1 MTGCSTYVSNIE
13 GQAFAPIDPPVKLS
27 SPRPANGS
35 IFHSSQNGLFATDQ
49 RARRVGDILTVSFN
63 ETYSATKAQTA
74 SSSKADNF
82 GVTLPTGLP
91 NIFTGGFDKDAGGNG
106 AGLSAGT
113 TRSFAGAGNAVQSNS
128 FSGLLSVTV
137 VRVFENGN
145 MEVAGQ
151 KELMLNNGNEYV
163 RVRGVVRPEDVSANN
178 IVSSNRLADAQ
189 IRYTGSG
196 QLADS
201 SKQGW
206 LSELMRTFHHF
217 KGMSN
222 LFSRICV
229 FGILAVSCLGISI
242 GVVKA
247 DRLKDMTSIAGVR
260 SNQLVGY
267 GLVVG
272 LAGTGD
278 GNAVLTQQ
286 AMQSMIS
293 QFGVVT
299 NASDMNGK
307 NAASVIVTADLP
319 PFIKPG
325 QKLDVVVST
334 VGQAKSLRG
343 GTLLM
348 TPLLGAD
355 GETYAIAQGNLMVGG
370 LGVAGGDGSSLTVNV
385 PTVGR
390 IPGGGSVERMIENTF
405 LDSENLYL
413 ICIRVILVLATVLL
427 RQSMKFL
434 VKVSRYRWT
443 QPLSKCAPR

>member
-1 MTGCSTYVSNIE
+1 
-13 GQAFAPIDPPVKLS
+13 
-27 SPRPANGS
+27 
-35 IFHSSQNGLFATDQ
+35 
-49 RARRVGDILTVSFN
+49 
-63 ETYSATKAQTA
+63 
-74 SSSKADNF
+74 
-82 GVTLPTGLP
+82 
-91 NIFTGGFDKDAGGNG
+91 
-106 AGLSAGT
+106 
-113 TRSFAGAGNAVQSNS
+113 
-128 FSGLLSVTV
+128 
-137 VRVFENGN
+137 
-145 MEVAGQ
+145 
-151 KELMLNNGNEYV
+151 
-163 RVRGVVRPEDVSANN
+163 
-178 IVSSNRLADAQ
+178 
-189 IRYTGSG
+189 
-196 QLADS
+196 
-201 SKQGW
+201 
-206 LSELMRTFHHF
+206 
-217 KGMSN
+217 MSN

-229 FGILAVSCLGISI
+229 FAILAVSCLGISI
-242 GVVKA
+242 GGVKA

-405 LDSENLYL
+405 LDSENLL
-413 ICIRVILVLATVLL
+413 LNLHQGDFSTSNRVAEAINEIFGEGVAVPLDSSTVKVRAPINPAEKVSFVSLLENIQVDPDRPSAKVVVNARTGTIVIGGDVRVLPAAVTHGSLTVRVEENKEVTQTQALAIADGVAATVPGEAVITPDTTIEAKEELARAFVFDPGVELSSIVDALNAVGGTPSDLVAILEAL
-427 RQSMKFL
+427 REAGSL
-434 VKVSRYRWT
+434 RAE
-443 QPLSKCAPR
+443 LIII

>member
-1 MTGCSTYVSNIE
+1 M
-13 GQAFAPIDPPVKLS
+13 
-27 SPRPANGS
+27 
-35 IFHSSQNGLFATDQ
+35 
-49 RARRVGDILTVSFN
+49 
-63 ETYSATKAQTA
+63 
-74 SSSKADNF
+74 
-82 GVTLPTGLP
+82 
-91 NIFTGGFDKDAGGNG
+91 
-106 AGLSAGT
+106 
-113 TRSFAGAGNAVQSNS
+113 
-128 FSGLLSVTV
+128 
-137 VRVFENGN
+137 
-145 MEVAGQ
+145 
-151 KELMLNNGNEYV
+151 
-163 RVRGVVRPEDVSANN
+163 
-178 IVSSNRLADAQ
+178 
-189 IRYTGSG
+189 
-196 QLADS
+196 
-201 SKQGW
+201 
-206 LSELMRTFHHF
+206 
-217 KGMSN
+217 
-222 LFSRICV
+222 FSRICV
-229 FGILAVSCLGISI
+229 FAILAVSCLGISI
-242 GVVKA
+242 DVVKA

-278 GNAVLTQQ
+278 GNARLTQQ

-299 NASDMNGK
+299 NAADMNGK

-405 LDSENLYL
+405 LDSENLL
-413 ICIRVILVLATVLL
+413 LNLHQGDFSTSNRVAEAINEIFGEGVAVPLDSTTVKVRAPINPAEKVSFVSLLENIQVDPDRPSAKVVVNARTGTIVIGGDVRVLPAAVTHGSLTVRVKENKEVTQTQALAVADGVAATVPGEAVITPDTTIEAKEELARAFVFDPGVELSSIVDALNAVGGTPSDLVAILEAL
-427 RQSMKFL
+427 REAGSL
-434 VKVSRYRWT
+434 RAE
-443 QPLSKCAPR
+443 LIII

>member
-1 MTGCSTYVSNIE
+1 MS
-13 GQAFAPIDPPVKLS
+13 KL
-27 SPRPANGS
+27 
-35 IFHSSQNGLFATDQ
+35 L
-49 RARRVGDILTVSFN
+49 RRFYI
-63 ETYSATKAQTA
+63 
-74 SSSKADNF
+74 
-82 GVTLPTGLP
+82 
-91 NIFTGGFDKDAGGNG
+91 
-106 AGLSAGT
+106 
-113 TRSFAGAGNAVQSNS
+113 
-128 FSGLLSVTV
+128 
-137 VRVFENGN
+137 
-145 MEVAGQ
+145 
-151 KELMLNNGNEYV
+151 
-163 RVRGVVRPEDVSANN
+163 
-178 IVSSNRLADAQ
+178 
-189 IRYTGSG
+189 
-196 QLADS
+196 
-201 SKQGW
+201 
-206 LSELMRTFHHF
+206 
-217 KGMSN
+217 
-222 LFSRICV
+222 
-229 FGILAVSCLGISI
+229 FGILMCSCLIFLTGFA
-242 GVVKA
+242 KA
-247 DRLKDMTSIAGVR
+247 DRLKDITSIAGVR

-319 PFIKPG
+319 AFIKPG

-405 LDSENLYL
+405 LENENLL
-413 ICIRVILVLATVLL
+413 LNLHQGDFSTSTRVAEAINEIFGEGVAVPLDSTSVKVRAPVNPAEKVSFVSLLENIQVDPDRPRAKVVVNARTGTIVIGGDVRVLPAVVTHGSLTVKVKEDQEVTQTQALAVADGVAATVPGEAVVTPDTTIEATEELARAFVFDPGVELSSIVDALNAVGGTPSDLVAILEAL
-427 RQSMKFL
+427 REAGSL
-434 VKVSRYRWT
+434 RAE
-443 QPLSKCAPR
+443 LIII

>member
-1 MTGCSTYVSNIE
+1 
-13 GQAFAPIDPPVKLS
+13 
-27 SPRPANGS
+27 
-35 IFHSSQNGLFATDQ
+35 
-49 RARRVGDILTVSFN
+49 
-63 ETYSATKAQTA
+63 
-74 SSSKADNF
+74 
-82 GVTLPTGLP
+82 
-91 NIFTGGFDKDAGGNG
+91 
-106 AGLSAGT
+106 
-113 TRSFAGAGNAVQSNS
+113 
-128 FSGLLSVTV
+128 
-137 VRVFENGN
+137 
-145 MEVAGQ
+145 
-151 KELMLNNGNEYV
+151 ML
-163 RVRGVVRPEDVSANN
+163 
-178 IVSSNRLADAQ
+178 
-189 IRYTGSG
+189 
-196 QLADS
+196 
-201 SKQGW
+201 
-206 LSELMRTFHHF
+206 
-217 KGMSN
+217 N

-229 FGILAVSCLGISI
+229 FGILAVSCFGISI

-405 LDSENLYL
+405 LDSENLL
-413 ICIRVILVLATVLL
+413 LNLHQGDFSTSNRVAEAINEIFGEGVAVPLDSTTVKVRAPINPAEKVSFVSLLENIQVDPDRPSAKVVVNARTGTIVIGGDVRVLPAAVTHGSLTVRVEENKEVTQTQALAVADGVAATVPGEAVVTPETTIEAEEELARAFVFDPGVELSSIVDALNAVGGTPSDLVAILEAL
-427 RQSMKFL
+427 REAGSL
-434 VKVSRYRWT
+434 RAE
-443 QPLSKCAPR
+443 LIII